1 MEKRIKIPTIGEILI
16 EEFLEPLN
24 FSAYGLAKHINVP
37 SSRILDII
45 HRKRRISIE
54 TGLKL
59 SRYFGMSDRF
69 FIDLQTTIDI
79 RNEKIT
85 LTNELAKIEPAI
97 AG

>member
-1 MEKRIKIPTIGEILI
+1 MEKRIEIPTIGEILK
-16 EEFLEPLN
+16 EEFLDPLSL
-24 FSAYGLAKHINVP
+24 SAYGLAKHINVP
-37 SSRILDII
+37 NSRILDII
-45 HRKRRISIE
+45 HGKRRINIE

-69 FIDLQTTIDI
+69 FIDLQTNIDI

-85 LTNELAKIEPAI
+85 LINELAKIEPAI